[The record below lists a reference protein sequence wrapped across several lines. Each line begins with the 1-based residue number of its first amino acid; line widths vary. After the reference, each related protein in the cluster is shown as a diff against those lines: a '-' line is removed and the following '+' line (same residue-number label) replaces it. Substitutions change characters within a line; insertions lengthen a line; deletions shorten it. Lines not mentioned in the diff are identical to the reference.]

1 MGGGGE
7 SKKSRAKGEGG
18 RGGTGW
24 WAYISG
30 EVHLARVDLED
41 VPARLLVGRGELDL
55 AVDAARADEGRVERL
70 DLVGGEDDL
79 SYKESTRTW
88 EKVREGERTGKGKGD
103 RVGGAE
109 DVP

>member
-1 MGGGGE
+1 MWGTQGE
-7 SKKSRAKGEGG
+7 ARGW
-18 RGGTGW
+18 GGTHIIREG
-24 WAYISG
+24 
-30 EVHLARVDLED
+30 HLLRMDLED
-41 VPARLLVGRGELDL
+41 VAAGLLVGRGELDL

-79 SYKESTRTW
+79 PYKEGARTW

>member
-1 MGGGGE
+1 MWSTQGEARAGGWGTHII
-7 SKKSRAKGEGG
+7 REG
-18 RGGTGW
+18 
-24 WAYISG
+24 
-30 EVHLARVDLED
+30 HLLRMDLED
-41 VPARLLVGRGELDL
+41 VAAGLLVGRGELDL